1 MSALFGPQRHEPL
14 SQDQEEVRALLK
26 RARQEWRRWMF
37 RSVLLALIS
46 GLAFTRH
53 WLIFGLVF
61 LGLTVLGYQLA
72 RSTRRHAAELAD
84 RLKLLES
91 K

>member
-1 MSALFGPQRHEPL
+1 MSALFGPRQHEPL
-14 SQDQEEVRALLK
+14 TPDQEEVRALLK

-46 GLAFTRH
+46 GLAFARH
-53 WLIFGLVF
+53 WLIFGLIF
-61 LGLTVLGYQLA
+61 LGLTVMGYQLS